1 MGKSLANRPQLSLKT
16 DLSSTPQTIFTSPDG
31 ARWAQG
37 GAGWGPRAMA
47 GGGGGMHQDGRVPSP
62 REIPKLTT
70 IRVLKIDLSKPSFYL
85 GQNRLR
91 EGKSLVACHTA
102 AGSQP

>member
-1 MGKSLANRPQLSLKT
+1 
-16 DLSSTPQTIFTSPDG
+16 
-31 ARWAQG
+31 
-37 GAGWGPRAMA
+37 
-47 GGGGGMHQDGRVPSP
+47 MHQDGRVPSP

-70 IRVLKIDLSKPSFYL
+70 IRVQKIDLSKPSFYL